1 MVKRYSYGKAKVQ
14 KWPKEERK
22 KKVLIVKST
31 FLRIM
36 SLIAGTGP
44 GWLSAKCWVGKQ
56 DWARAEWWSVL
67 SPKAL
72 RWEAGHFMSATA
84 LPACQHI
91 GLRGW
96 THSSFPMPSCRTRAL
111 STAGELG
118 AVLENTRKYPDNNS
132 NSTSFPLC
140 PVLLPQIFP
149 VWGRK
154 KSHFGRKSGAPRSSV
169 IKKNWDRVFQEQFHG
184 D

>member
-1 MVKRYSYGKAKVQ
+1 MVKRYSHGKAKVQ
-14 KWPKEERK
+14 KWPKEER

-84 LPACQHI
+84 LPACQQCWAA
-91 GLRGW
+91 GLN
-96 THSSFPMPSCRTRAL
+96 TRQLPHAELQDPAL

-118 AVLENTRKYPDNNS
+118 AVLENIRKYPDNNS